1 MSDEDAGPRIR
12 ELRLKQIELNKARDE
27 ALTTLEDSNPKA
39 LSREQVLIYV
49 RDLKEVLS
57 EGTFVEQK
65 AFLRSFI
72 KRIEFESGQVAI
84 EYTIPLPTEKDE
96 AIEREVLSTKQI
108 GSAGRTR
115 TYDQAVN
122 SRPLYR

>member
-1 MSDEDAGPRIR
+1 
-12 ELRLKQIELNKARDE
+12 
-27 ALTTLEDSNPKA
+27 
-39 LSREQVLIYV
+39 VLCYV
-49 RDLKEVLS
+49 WDFKEVLS

-72 KRIEFESGQVAI
+72 KRIEFEPGQVAI

-96 AIEREVLSTKQI
+96 AIEREVLSIEQT